1 MRKWLIIIVAALQV
15 AVLAQM
21 AGQRELVVRNG
32 KTIYLRTAPVD
43 PRDMFRGDYVRLN
56 YEISSVPKSLL
67 RDGLAENKC
76 KQGMRVYAV
85 LDVNEGGTSQLLYVT
100 DKKPKE
106 GLFIRGRV
114 DDHDTTNPPIQIRYG
129 IEAYFMQQGK
139 GKQLEQGRRQEGI
152 QIPLEME
159 LKLGTNGIAVLRGHR
174 YSPLGIGIETEHKSS
189 KKGRQPA
196 TGIKVKMLNA
206 SDKPIAIVDLPQGRS
221 FVLEPDSTRFRAN
234 KWEWVNQG
242 IPQKRIENGD
252 LRILQPGEI
261 YETYIDLNDSYW
273 FVKSGGRVPQ
283 TISGLND
290 WNDSFRLV
298 YHPPSQEA
306 CQHLENA
313 KLIRHGRLSSR
324 TFNGSSW

>member
-43 PRDMFRGDYVRLN
+43 PRDLFRGDYVSLV

-67 RDGLAENKC
+67 RGGLAENKC

-85 LDVNEGGTSQLLYVT
+85 LDANQDNLCQLLYVT
-100 DKKPKE
+100 DKKPRE

-114 DDHDTTNPPIQIRYG
+114 GREYVESSSIRVLYG
-129 IEAYFMQQGK
+129 IEAYFTQQGK
-139 GKQLEQGRRQEGI
+139 GKQLERGRRQEEI

-174 YSPLGIGIETEHKSS
+174 YSPLGIDIETEHKLSER
-189 KKGRQPA
+189 GRQPI

-206 SDKPIAIVDLPQGRS
+206 SDKPLAIVDLPHGRA
-221 FVLEPDSTRFRAN
+221 FVLEPDSTEFRTN
-234 KWEWVNQG
+234 NWEWVNKDAA
-242 IPQKRIENGD
+242 QKQIENGD
-252 LRILQPGEI
+252 LKILQPGEI
-261 YETYIDLNDSYW
+261 YETHIDINDSYW
-273 FVKSGGRVPQ
+273 FVKSGDQTPR
-283 TISGLND
+283 TISGLGN

-298 YHPPSQEA
+298 YRPAPKEA
-306 CQHLENA
+306 CAHLEKA
-313 KLIRHGRLSSR
+313 ELIWHGYLSSR
-324 TFNGSSW
+324 TFTGLSW